1 MKKFT
6 ICDFRFTIPGKI
18 LWGALLAFSLGVSAA
33 PLRVTT
39 WNIEPNL
46 AAGTNGA
53 SADYRRNLIKEAAEV
68 LTKLH
73 PDVIILQGVPDWP
86 GCADLVKALKPVKY
100 NVAAWSS
107 FRDASTSRLS
117 GQQTAILSRGKAYI
131 SWSEP
136 WKNAGGTVAR
146 GGFAFAAIK
155 SGGRNA
161 GFFSAQLGE
170 NELLGENGRSAEQQ
184 AAREESARQLLA
196 QIDSLKNWTANR
208 IQALVVAGD
217 FNTSADEPM
226 LAGEKT
232 LALLRE
238 AGLADAFGGLPLGK
252 RITLP
257 GSSRHSDATAD
268 YIFTRDAK
276 PTATEIVPTALT
288 EHYPVT
294 CDLDLET
301 QPVKASTP
309 VQVAQAT
316 SATPPELPPARP
328 QAVPTNAA
336 VKIPP
341 AVTMTDAATS
351 TANGEVEFWWIAGIA
366 AGGVLMVVIIW
377 KLARRRRVEARPAVL
392 VTMKSGEGISSAMPE
407 RIVIAPQTADT
418 TGSTADHPPIVHI
431 EAPGAGEARLWRQRA
446 EEAERRAARAGA
458 VARHG
463 LMAHLSEWLKGK
475 IVQRLALDRA
485 QLLAAQQKAA
495 AKMQAVDERLAKIEG
510 QISERN
516 RIYEKRIEELE
527 QELIEAREENRELI
541 RAKIAQVKAEMDK
554 ERADAE
560 QRAREQG

>member
-6 ICDFRFTIPGKI
+6 IYDLRFTIPGRI
-18 LWGALLAFSLGVSAA
+18 LWVVLLAFALGASAA

-39 WNIEPNL
+39 WDIEPNL

-53 SADYRRNLIKEAAEV
+53 SAGYRQNLIQEVAEV

-86 GCADLVKALKPVKY
+86 SCSELVKALKPAKY

-107 FRDASTSRLS
+107 FRDASTRTLS
-117 GQQTAILSRGKAYI
+117 AQQTAILTRGKAYI

-136 WKNAGGTVAR
+136 WKNAGGAVAR

-155 SGGRNA
+155 TGGRSA

-184 AAREESARQLLA
+184 AAREESTRQLLA
-196 QIDSLKNWTANR
+196 QVDLLKNWATNR

-217 FNTSADEPM
+217 FNTSADEPT

-232 LALLRE
+232 LALLKE
-238 AGLADAFGGLPLGK
+238 AGLGDAFAGLPLAK
-252 RITLP
+252 RVTLP
-257 GSSRHSDATAD
+257 GSSRHSDATAV

-276 PTATEIVPTALT
+276 PATVEFVPTALT

-294 CDLDLET
+294 CELDLET
-301 QPVKASTP
+301 PPVIAP
-309 VQVAQAT
+309 APAQVAQA
-316 SATPPELPPARP
+316 PPAELPPARA
-328 QAVPTNAA
+328 QVVPTNAA
-336 VKIPP
+336 AKIPP
-341 AVTMTDAATS
+341 AVLATDATTS
-351 TANGEVEFWWIAGIA
+351 APKGETELWRIAGIA
-366 AGGVLMVVIIW
+366 AGGLLLAVILW
-377 KLARRRRVEARPAVL
+377 KLARRRPRIEARPALL
-392 VTMKSGEGISSAMPE
+392 VTMKSGEGMSNATPE

-418 TGSTADHPPIVHI
+418 TGSAADHPPIVHI
-431 EAPGAGEARLWRQRA
+431 ETPDAGEAQLWRQRA
-446 EEAERRAARAGA
+446 EEAERRAARARA

-485 QLLAAQQKAA
+485 QLLEAQRTAV
-495 AKMQAVDERLAKIEG
+495 AKMQVVDERLAKIES

-516 RIYEKRIEELE
+516 RVYEKRIEELE

-541 RAKIAQVKAEMDK
+541 RAKIAQVKAEMEK

-560 QRAREQG
+560 RRSKEQG